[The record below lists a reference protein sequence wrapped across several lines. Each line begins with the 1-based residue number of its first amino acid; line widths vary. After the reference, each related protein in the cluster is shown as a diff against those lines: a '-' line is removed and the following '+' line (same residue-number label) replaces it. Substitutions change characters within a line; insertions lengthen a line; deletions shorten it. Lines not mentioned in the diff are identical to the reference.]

1 MDGTLD
7 LIMDK
12 QSAFFS
18 SSHLYRSVD
27 LAGPATQSSPH
38 IRNIENDKALG
49 GMRRPDR
56 AVQQSSR
63 YREVGMDIFGM
74 ASQFITNHP
83 ETLEIVSDLRKGVTV
98 TGFSPSGFFLQG

>member
-1 MDGTLD
+1 MVDLLNADGIDLLHPEGRRDGILD
-7 LIMDK
+7 SLIDK

-27 LAGPATQSSPH
+27 LAGPATQSSLH

-56 AVQQSSR
+56 SVQQSSR
-63 YREVGMDIFGM
+63 YR
-74 ASQFITNHP
+74 
-83 ETLEIVSDLRKGVTV
+83 
-98 TGFSPSGFFLQG
+98 